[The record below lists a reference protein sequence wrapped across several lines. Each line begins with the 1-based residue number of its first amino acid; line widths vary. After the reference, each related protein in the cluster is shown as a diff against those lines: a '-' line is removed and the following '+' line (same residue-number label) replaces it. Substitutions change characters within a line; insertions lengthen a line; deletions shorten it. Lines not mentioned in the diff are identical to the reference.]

1 VRVLADPFGHV
12 LLLQVEDN
20 GPGIAEADRELVF
33 EPFYRVLGN
42 EADGSGL
49 GLPIVREIANQHRA
63 LVKLEDAHP
72 GKHPPGALFTVRF
85 EAEAPV

>member
-1 VRVLADPFGHV
+1 V

-20 GPGIAEADRELVF
+20 GPGIAEADRDLVF

-49 GLPIVREIANQHRA
+49 GLPIVLEIANQHRA
-63 LVKLEDAHP
+63 RVKLEDAHP
-72 GKHPPGALFTVRF
+72 GRHPPGALFTVRF
-85 EAEAPV
+85 EGETPG